1 MTEARVAAAQAG
13 PDSGGRTQASI
24 LEQAL
29 RQDLIGGRFE
39 AGAKLRL
46 KELAARYEAGVIPL
60 REALS
65 RLCASG
71 FVVAVDQKGFR
82 VAELSEND
90 LRDITL
96 ARQQIETLA
105 LRVAIDRADPE
116 WEAEVVAALHRLGR
130 IAITLLGTDRQL
142 SPDWEKAHTSFHAT
156 LMKGCGS
163 SWLQR
168 FSAQLRDQ
176 TARYRYLSLAVASP
190 ERGGEVHTEHHAIVD
205 AILSGDADQACEL
218 LARHYQ
224 TTADLLLAHMGA
236 SGRRSAPHTSP
247 SQALRAK
254 ESTKHQLDAD
264 A

>member
-1 MTEARVAAAQAG
+1 MSEAHGTAAPAEPG
-13 PDSGGRTQASI
+13 PSGRTQASI

-29 RQDLIGGRFE
+29 RQDLINGHFE

-46 KELAARYEAGVIPL
+46 KDLAARYEAGVIPL

-82 VAELSEND
+82 AADLSEDD

-105 LRVAIDRADPE
+105 LREAIGRADPE
-116 WEAEVVAALHRLGR
+116 WEARVVAALHRLGR
-130 IAITLLGTDRQL
+130 IAITLPGTDKQL
-142 SPDWEKAHTSFHAT
+142 SPEWEKAHTDFHAT
-156 LMKGCGS
+156 LMQGCGS
-163 SWLQR
+163 TWLQR

-176 TARYRYLSLAVASP
+176 TARYRYLSLAVAHP
-190 ERGGEVHTEHHAIVD
+190 ERGSEVRAEHQAIMN
-205 AILSGDADQACEL
+205 AILAGDADSACEL
-218 LARHYQ
+218 LTQHYQ

-236 SGRRSAPHTSP
+236 NAP
-247 SQALRAK
+247 
-254 ESTKHQLDAD
+254 
-264 A
+264 

>member
-1 MTEARVAAAQAG
+1 MAETRGAAAQAG
-13 PDSGGRTQASI
+13 PEAGGRTQASI

-29 RQDLIGGRFE
+29 RQDLINGCFE

-82 VAELSEND
+82 VAELSEDD

-96 ARQQIETLA
+96 ARQRIESLA
-105 LRVAIDRADPE
+105 LREAIARADPA
-116 WEAEVVAALHRLGR
+116 WEAEVVAALHRLKR
-130 IAITLLGTDRQL
+130 IAITIPGSDRQM
-142 SPDWEKAHTSFHAT
+142 SPDWEKAHTDFHAT
-156 LMKGCGS
+156 LMQGCGS
-163 SWLQR
+163 AWLQR
-168 FSAQLRDQ
+168 FSTQLRDQ

-190 ERGGEVHTEHHAIVD
+190 ERGSEVRAEHLAIMNAVL
-205 AILSGDADQACEL
+205 AGDADLACEL
-218 LARHYQ
+218 LAQHYQ

-236 SGRRSAPHTSP
+236 NAQRPVTRSNKASP
-247 SQALRAK
+247 AAG
-254 ESTKHQLDAD
+254 HA
-264 A
+264 